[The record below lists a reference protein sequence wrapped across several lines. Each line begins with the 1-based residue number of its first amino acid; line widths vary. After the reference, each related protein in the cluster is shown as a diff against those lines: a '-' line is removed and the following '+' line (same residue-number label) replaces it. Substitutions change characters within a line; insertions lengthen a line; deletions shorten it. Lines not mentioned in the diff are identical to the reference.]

1 MTFNNKIIAVG
12 DIHGDFQIFIKV
24 LQMCNLVK
32 VLSNKKLEWIG
43 GDTYLIQLGDTLDG
57 KRPETAI
64 DPAFLEESGEIE
76 IIRLIL
82 DLDAQ
87 AKNFK
92 GRVISLI
99 GNHELYPYYLENN
112 KQFIRDYVK
121 KKDIEQFRKVYN
133 TDRIKFLKP
142 GGLGG
147 SLLGRTRPLVLQLGE
162 FIFVHGSIT
171 DKLIAHNLN
180 PETGKVDISKIN
192 KSTSLWLQGK
202 AKVPKFLEEMDEE
215 NPVFSRLYSKSKTF
229 DKIECS
235 KFYKQL
241 EFFEGVNYVVMGHS
255 RFKEINSACNNTLI
269 RTDIALSRAFGGT
282 IGSKTLQA
290 LEIKQYPNKDP
301 EINIISKSGKIP
313 L

>member
-1 MTFNNKIIAVG
+1 MTFNNKIIAIG
-12 DIHGDFQIFIKV
+12 DIHGDFQVFIKL
-24 LQMCNLVK
+24 LQMCKLI
-32 VLSNKKLEWIG
+32 NKNLEWIG
-43 GDTYLIQLGDTLDG
+43 DDTYLIQLGDTLDG

-64 DPAFLEESGEIE
+64 DPSFLEESGEIE

-87 AKNFK
+87 AKKFK

-99 GNHELYPYYLENN
+99 GNHELYPYYLEND

-121 KKDIEQFRKVYN
+121 KRDIEQFKKIFK

-142 GGLGG
+142 GGMGG

-162 FIFVHGSIT
+162 FIFIHGSIT
-171 DKLIAHNLN
+171 DKLINYNLN
-180 PETGKVDISKIN
+180 PQTGKVDISKIN

-202 AKVPKFLEEMDEE
+202 SKIPKFLEEMDEE
-215 NPVFSRLYSKSKTF
+215 NPVFSRLYSKSKIFNKT
-229 DKIECS
+229 ECS
-235 KFYKQL
+235 KFSDQL
-241 EFFEGVNYVVMGHS
+241 KFFEGANYVVMGHS
-255 RFKEINSACNNTLI
+255 RFKEINAACNNSLI

-282 IGSKTLQA
+282 IDNKTLQA
-290 LEIKQYPNKDP
+290 LEIKQYPNKEP
-301 EINIISKSGKIP
+301 EINIITKSGKIK

>member
-1 MTFNNKIIAVG
+1 MTFNNKIIAIG

-24 LQMCNLVK
+24 LQMCKLI
-32 VLSNKKLEWIG
+32 NKNLEWIG
-43 GDTYLIQLGDTLDG
+43 GDTYLVQLGDTLDG
-57 KRPETAI
+57 KRPETTI
-64 DPAFLEESGEIE
+64 DSSFLEESGEIE

-87 AKNFK
+87 AKKFK

-99 GNHELYPYYLENN
+99 GNHELYPYYLEND

-121 KKDIEQFRKVYN
+121 KRDIEQFKRIFK

-142 GGLGG
+142 GGMGG

-171 DKLIAHNLN
+171 DKLIENNLN
-180 PETGKVDISKIN
+180 PETGKVDIAKIN
-192 KSTSLWLQGK
+192 KSTRLWLQGK
-202 AKVPKFLEEMDEE
+202 GKVPKFLEEMDEE
-215 NPVFSRLYSKSKTF
+215 NPVFSRLYSKSKIF
-229 DKIECS
+229 NKAECS
-235 KFYKQL
+235 KFTDQL
-241 EFFEGVNYVVMGHS
+241 KFFEGANYVVMGHS
-255 RFKEINSACNNTLI
+255 RFKEINAACNNSLI

-282 IGSKTLQA
+282 INNKTLQA
-290 LEIKQYPNKDP
+290 LEIKQHPNKDP
-301 EINIISKSGKIP
+301 EINIITKSDKIA